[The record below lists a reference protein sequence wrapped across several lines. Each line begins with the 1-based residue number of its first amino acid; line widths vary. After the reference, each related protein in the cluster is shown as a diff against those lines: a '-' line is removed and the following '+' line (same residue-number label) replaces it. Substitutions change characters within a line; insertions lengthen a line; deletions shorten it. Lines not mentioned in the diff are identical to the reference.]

1 MELTNENGS
10 HLVGNEIHWLRL
22 TIIQIG
28 KWDSICQMWPIHNAS
43 IYKAGKDVKSFC
55 GKKKN
60 QLYKVYTSV
69 KYLHRNGNML
79 RTKIIVR
86 HEL

>member
-10 HLVGNEIHWLRL
+10 HLVRNEIHWLRL
-22 TIIQIG
+22 TIIQIE

-43 IYKAGKDVKSFC
+43 IYTAGKDVKSFC

-60 QLYKVYTSV
+60 QLYKVNMKWKYV
-69 KYLHRNGNML
+69 K
-79 RTKIIVR
+79 K
-86 HEL
+86 